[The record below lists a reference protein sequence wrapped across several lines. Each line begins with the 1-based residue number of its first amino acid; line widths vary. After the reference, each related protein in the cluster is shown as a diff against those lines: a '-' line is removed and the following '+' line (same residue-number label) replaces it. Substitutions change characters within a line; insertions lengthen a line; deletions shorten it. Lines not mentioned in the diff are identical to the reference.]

1 MGIERSTGGG
11 GPGGGS
17 RRQGQ
22 VESPGAGEGAPLMGT
37 QAEQQKCVGVNG
49 FLRKS
54 MESML
59 PAEVAETP

>member
-1 MGIERSTGGG
+1 MRGQQEEEG
-11 GPGGGS
+11 
-17 RRQGQ
+17 QG
-22 VESPGAGEGAPLMGT
+22 EGAGVRGRWRVWEGAPLMET

-49 FLRKS
+49 FLSKS